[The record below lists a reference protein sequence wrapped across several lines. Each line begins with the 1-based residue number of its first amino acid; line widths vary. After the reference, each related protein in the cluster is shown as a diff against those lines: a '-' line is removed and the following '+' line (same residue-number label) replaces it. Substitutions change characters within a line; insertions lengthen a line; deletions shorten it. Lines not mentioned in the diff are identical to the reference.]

1 VPIFLLVPQVKLPKR
16 LDLATPSRRSTRSGA
31 DRGELG
37 REEALNLVEACGSRV
52 LRHLIDLPDQPSSVS
67 HGVPALRQR
76 PGCIDQYDAE
86 PSRPQ
91 SLAQRAVLG
100 GRCVCQRYNIPRREI
115 IRAWAK
121 YVDLRNEFCVVRRI
135 RKNNN
140 ERCNADKGGEV

>member
-37 REEALNLVEACGSRV
+37 GEEALNLVEACGSRV

-76 PGCIDQYDAE
+76 PGG
-86 PSRPQ
+86 PP
-91 SLAQRAVLG
+91 
-100 GRCVCQRYNIPRREI
+100 
-115 IRAWAK
+115 
-121 YVDLRNEFCVVRRI
+121 YVDLIMECGWMIPAQDKDQRQRR
-135 RKNNN
+135 RFLPP
-140 ERCNADKGGEV
+140 DG